1 MEFRE
6 FLSQFRSDDL
16 AFALK
21 DLDLAVSRNKP
32 DRIDR
37 LVEKHE
43 TGTEVKAL
51 LKAFRPEDVR
61 RAAKSVGLID

>member
-1 MEFRE
+1 MELRE

-21 DLDLAVSRNKP
+21 GFDLPVSGNKP
-32 DRIDR
+32 DRIAR
-37 LVEKHE
+37 LVDKYL
-43 TGTEVKAL
+43 TGTGVKEL

-61 RAAKSVGLID
+61 RAAKSVGFID

>member
-21 DLDLAVSRNKP
+21 GLELPVSGNKP
-32 DRIDR
+32 DRIIR
-37 LVEKHE
+37 LVNMHE
-43 TGTEVKAL
+43 TGTEVKKL

-61 RAAKSVGLID
+61 RAAKSVGFIN